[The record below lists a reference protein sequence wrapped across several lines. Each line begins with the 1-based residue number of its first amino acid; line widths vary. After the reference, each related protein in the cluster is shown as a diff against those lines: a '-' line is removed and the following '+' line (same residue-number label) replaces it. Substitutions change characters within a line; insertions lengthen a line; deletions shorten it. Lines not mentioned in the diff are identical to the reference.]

1 MQFEVA
7 TALAHE
13 CNLYGAG
20 MSQGGVNELTQVFQS
35 LKMANACSCTV
46 TRMLPP
52 ACTARLW
59 RQLVAGVQVGF
70 AGEFMVGTVCG
81 QALANRAGP
90 QQHLPADRIL
100 TGSTVTRQVQARMCL
115 DSVLDAHHIHRAH
128 AYAHPL
134 PQHQTQRNQDAK
146 KRFAKEVYGLRWA

>member
-1 MQFEVA
+1 
-7 TALAHE
+7 
-13 CNLYGAG
+13 
-20 MSQGGVNELTQVFQS
+20 
-35 LKMANACSCTV
+35 
-46 TRMLPP
+46 MLPP

-100 TGSTVTRQVQARMCL
+100 TGSTVTRQV
-115 DSVLDAHHIHRAH
+115 
-128 AYAHPL
+128 
-134 PQHQTQRNQDAK
+134 
-146 KRFAKEVYGLRWA
+146 